1 MTMCSLSIDNK
12 GLIETIE
19 LHQEE
24 IKRIDK
30 WIAIRKKEIADLE
43 KMDKSINEKYEDSKY
58 VKDRIA
64 QSIEYWKGLIESD
77 KLKKLSLEVNIRTMK
92 NELKYRGL

>member
-58 VKDRIA
+58 VKDRIS
-64 QSIEYWKGLIESD
+64 QSIEYWEGLIESD
-77 KLKKLSLEVNIRTMK
+77 KLKKLSLEVNIRTMQ

>member
-19 LHQEE
+19 FHQEE

-77 KLKKLSLEVNIRTMK
+77 KLKKLSLEVNIRTMQ

>member
-19 LHQEE
+19 FHQEE

-58 VKDRIA
+58 VKDRIS
-64 QSIEYWKGLIESD
+64 QSIEYWEGLIESD
-77 KLKKLSLEVNIRTMK
+77 KLKKLSLEVNIRTMQ

>member
-1 MTMCSLSIDNK
+1 MKICTIDIDNK

-19 LHQEE
+19 FHQEE
-24 IKRIDK
+24 IRRIDK
-30 WIAIRKKEIADLE
+30 WIAIRRKEIEDLE
-43 KMDKSINEKYEDSKY
+43 KMDKSINEKYEASKY

-64 QSIEYWKGLIESD
+64 QSIEYWEGLIESD
-77 KLKKLSLEVNIRTMK
+77 KLKKLSLEVNIRTMQ